1 MRAIYN
7 SFYKKSSLDKS
18 GDVLGSSLKELEADR
33 IKSDKSMQ
41 DTSLDIRLMHRPIK
55 KSQASIDEINK
66 SMNNLS
72 LAGKSNNLNSSD
84 PKNVIGRSFEKKH
97 GLLNSDKS
105 MACSG
110 KFEEDIDPDELQS

>member
-1 MRAIYN
+1 
-7 SFYKKSSLDKS
+7 
-18 GDVLGSSLKELEADR
+18 
-33 IKSDKSMQ
+33 
-41 DTSLDIRLMHRPIK
+41 MHRPIK